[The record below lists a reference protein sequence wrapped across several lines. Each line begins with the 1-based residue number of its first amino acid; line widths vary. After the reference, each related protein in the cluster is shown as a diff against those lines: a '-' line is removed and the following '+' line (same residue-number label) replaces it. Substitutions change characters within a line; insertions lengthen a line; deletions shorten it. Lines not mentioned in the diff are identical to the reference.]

1 MHIENVKKKIIIKKL
16 YMNLCIN
23 RKHNNKKFIKY
34 RKSKINTPKNINI
47 NNITINNI
55 ISNEQIKI

>member
-1 MHIENVKKKIIIKKL
+1 
-16 YMNLCIN
+16 MNLCIN